1 MLKYCGV
8 TMNSTLSKKNTSYQI
23 QKRKKKMGKRSELM
37 PHQRRYRNKKMVN
50 IFSLE
55 NCKAKQ
61 QEDIVT
67 HSFE

>member
-1 MLKYCGV
+1 
-8 TMNSTLSKKNTSYQI
+8 
-23 QKRKKKMGKRSELM
+23 MGKRSELM